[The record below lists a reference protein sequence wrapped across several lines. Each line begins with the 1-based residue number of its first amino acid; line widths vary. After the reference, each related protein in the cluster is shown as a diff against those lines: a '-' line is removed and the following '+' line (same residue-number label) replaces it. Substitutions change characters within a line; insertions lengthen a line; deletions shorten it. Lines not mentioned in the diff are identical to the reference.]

1 MCSYTISLINRIIT
15 RVFPGKQE
23 KAGCLGDQDQKVIEV
38 RKVLWDQEGTTEKP
52 DLLDHPGRRE
62 TLEVLVIR
70 VNRDFLGRRE

>member
-1 MCSYTISLINRIIT
+1 M
-15 RVFPGKQE
+15 
-23 KAGCLGDQDQKVIEV
+23 IEV